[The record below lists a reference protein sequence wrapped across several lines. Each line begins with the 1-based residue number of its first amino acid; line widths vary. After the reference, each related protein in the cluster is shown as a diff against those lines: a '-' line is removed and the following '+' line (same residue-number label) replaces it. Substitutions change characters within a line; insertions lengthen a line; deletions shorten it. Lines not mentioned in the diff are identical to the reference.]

1 MAVNR
6 PTFHE
11 AWYRVADLHPRL
23 LSGVRIYKQYFRGQM
38 WYVLENPSNNQ
49 YSRISDEAY
58 RFIGL
63 LDGRRTVSEGW
74 RICNEQLGDSAPTQ
88 GEVIQLLGQLYSVN
102 LLYADLPP
110 DSESLFNRYRK
121 RVGREVRGQLMNL
134 LFIKIPLIDPDHFL
148 DRWVGIVGRL
158 FSWVGLILWSILIVT
173 GLSFVINNIRE
184 LFNQSA
190 DILNPDNLILLYLSF
205 VFIKIFHEFSHAF
218 ACKKFGQLNQS
229 GGQVHIM
236 GVMFL
241 VFFPLPY
248 VDASSAWAFRNRWHR
263 AIVGMAGVMA
273 ELSAAAIAVIIWAST
288 STGTLHIIAY
298 NVIFIASVSTL
309 LFNGNPLLRFDA
321 YYVLSDLLEIPN
333 LGHRSRNYI
342 YYLVKRYCW
351 GLKRTQN
358 PAYTF
363 GEGLW
368 FVVYGL
374 ASMAFRVFICVR
386 ILLFLNDRLPE
397 ELFILVPL
405 FALSAIVAWVF
416 VPLGKFMQFLA
427 TGNELTRNRNRAVGL
442 TLVTFCLIIVGIG
455 LIRFPDYWRVEGI
468 VEPINLAIIHM
479 ESDGF
484 VVDYLPSESKVSSGG
499 TPLIKAINPDL
510 EAEKKSSVAE
520 RRRLEIQRRIAETQE
535 FAAAQILDEQIEALN
550 EKIAR
555 LEFELESLNLKP
567 PLSGTWIAPD
577 IEFSKGSYLE
587 RGKSIGFV
595 ANLDDVIIR
604 AIAGQNVPAMLVKK
618 FLFSTEPVFES
629 DLDNR
634 IVSKE
639 LRGKFEEDQIS
650 LSEYATVSVEQLGSA
665 WVIRDN
671 LNEYFVRKAEGRLNV
686 HIEQKQALKQ
696 VEIRVK
702 GQPKLLI
709 RGTIEEISESG
720 QEVLPSEALGYAVG
734 GSMPTAPQ
742 DPQGTKAA
750 EMFFEIRIRPNA
762 DSSIR
767 LLTNQRV
774 ITRIR
779 MRRDKPL
786 IQQWWRSARQLFQRR
801 FHI

>member
-11 AWYRVADLHPRL
+11 AWYRVAELHPRL
-23 LSGVRIYKQYFRGQM
+23 LSGVQVYRQHFRGQM

-74 RICNEQLGDSAPTQ
+74 RICNEQLGDRAPTQ
-88 GEVIQLLGQLYSVN
+88 GEVIQLLGQLHSVN
-102 LLYADLPP
+102 LLHADLPP

-148 DRWVGIVGRL
+148 DRWVGIAGRL
-158 FSWVGLILWSILIVT
+158 FSWFGLVLWSILLAI
-173 GLSFVINNIRE
+173 GLYSVADNIRE
-184 LFNQSA
+184 LFHQSS
-190 DILNPDNLILLYLSF
+190 DILAPDNLILLYLSF
-205 VFIKIFHEFSHAF
+205 VLIKIFHEFSHAF

-229 GGQVHIM
+229 RGQVHIM

-263 AIVGMAGVMA
+263 AIVGMAGVMV
-273 ELSAAAIAVIIWAST
+273 ELSMAAIAAIIWSNT

-298 NVIFIASVSTL
+298 NVIFVASVSTL

-333 LGHRSRNYI
+333 LGHRSRNYV

-351 GLKRTQN
+351 GLKRAQN

-368 FVVYGL
+368 FVFYGL

-405 FALSAIVAWVF
+405 FAFSAIAAWVF
-416 VPLGKFMQFLA
+416 VPFGKFLQYLA
-427 TGNELTRNRNRAVGL
+427 TGAELTRNRGRAIGS
-442 TLVTFCLIIVGIG
+442 TLVIFCLIIVGIG
-455 LIRFPDYWRVEGI
+455 LIRLPDYWRVEGV
-468 VEPINLAIIHM
+468 VEPVNLAIVHA

-484 VVDYLPSESKVSSGG
+484 VEDYLASGSKVSSGG
-499 TPLIKAINPDL
+499 RPLIRAVNHEL

-520 RRRLEIQRRIAETQE
+520 LLSLNIKRRIAETQE
-535 FAAAQILDEQIEALN
+535 IAAAQILAEQIEALN

-555 LEFELESLNLKP
+555 LEFELDSLNLKP
-567 PLSGTWIAPD
+567 PLSGTWVAPD
-577 IEFSKGSYLE
+577 IEHSKGVYLQ

-595 ANLDDVIIR
+595 ASLDDVIIR
-604 AIAGQNVPAMLVKK
+604 ATAGQKVAGML
-618 FLFSTEPVFES
+618 
-629 DLDNR
+629 
-634 IVSKE
+634 
-639 LRGKFEEDQIS
+639 
-650 LSEYATVSVEQLGSA
+650 
-665 WVIRDN
+665 
-671 LNEYFVRKAEGRLNV
+671 
-686 HIEQKQALKQ
+686 IEQHDKD
-696 VEIRVK
+696 VEFRIK
-702 GQPKLLI
+702 GQPKLLMT
-709 RGTIEEISESG
+709 GKIEQIYQSG
-720 QEVLPSEALGYAVG
+720 HEQLPSEALGYAVG

-742 DPQGTKAA
+742 DPQGMKSA
-750 EMFFEIRIRPNA
+750 EMFFEIHIKPDA
-762 DSSIR
+762 GSSVR
-767 LLTNQRV
+767 LLTGQRV
-774 ITRIR
+774 VARIR
-779 MRRDKPL
+779 MHPKPL
-786 IQQWWRSARQLFQRR
+786 ALQWWLSARQLFQRR

>member
-11 AWYRVADLHPRL
+11 AWYRVAELHPRL
-23 LSGVRIYKQYFRGQM
+23 LSGVQVYRQHFRGQM

-74 RICNEQLGDSAPTQ
+74 RICNEQLGDRAPTQ
-88 GEVIQLLGQLYSVN
+88 GEVIQLLGQLHSVN
-102 LLYADLPP
+102 LLHADLPP

-148 DRWVGIVGRL
+148 DRWVGIAGRL
-158 FSWVGLILWSILIVT
+158 FSWFGLVLWSILLAI
-173 GLSFVINNIRE
+173 GLYSVADNIRE
-184 LFNQSA
+184 LFHQSS
-190 DILNPDNLILLYLSF
+190 DILAPDNLILLYLSF
-205 VFIKIFHEFSHAF
+205 VLIKIFHEFSHAF

-229 GGQVHIM
+229 RGQVHIM

-263 AIVGMAGVMA
+263 AIVGMAGVMV
-273 ELSAAAIAVIIWAST
+273 ELSMAAIAAIIWSNT

-298 NVIFIASVSTL
+298 NVIFVASVSTL

-333 LGHRSRNYI
+333 LGHRSRNYV

-351 GLKRTQN
+351 GLKRAQN

-368 FVVYGL
+368 FVFYGL

-405 FALSAIVAWVF
+405 FAFSAIAAWVF
-416 VPLGKFMQFLA
+416 VPFGKFLQYLA
-427 TGNELTRNRNRAVGL
+427 TGAELTRNRGRAIGS
-442 TLVTFCLIIVGIG
+442 TLVIFCLIIVGIG
-455 LIRFPDYWRVEGI
+455 LIRLPDYWRVEGV
-468 VEPINLAIIHM
+468 VEPVNLAIVHA

-484 VVDYLPSESKVSSGG
+484 VEDYLASGSKVSSGG
-499 TPLIKAINPDL
+499 RPLIRAVNHEL

-520 RRRLEIQRRIAETQE
+520 LLSLNIKRRIAETQE
-535 FAAAQILDEQIEALN
+535 IAAAQILTEQIEALN

-555 LEFELESLNLKP
+555 LEFELDSLNLKP
-567 PLSGTWIAPD
+567 PLSGTWVAPD
-577 IEFSKGSYLE
+577 IEHSKGVYLQ

-595 ANLDDVIIR
+595 ASLDDVIIR
-604 AIAGQNVPAMLVKK
+604 ATAGQKVAGML
-618 FLFSTEPVFES
+618 
-629 DLDNR
+629 
-634 IVSKE
+634 
-639 LRGKFEEDQIS
+639 
-650 LSEYATVSVEQLGSA
+650 
-665 WVIRDN
+665 
-671 LNEYFVRKAEGRLNV
+671 
-686 HIEQKQALKQ
+686 IEQYDKD
-696 VEIRVK
+696 VEFRIK
-702 GQPKLLI
+702 GQPKLLMT
-709 RGTIEEISESG
+709 GKIEQIYQSG
-720 QEVLPSEALGYAVG
+720 HEQLPSEALGYAVG

-742 DPQGTKAA
+742 DPQGMKSA
-750 EMFFEIRIRPNA
+750 EMFFEIHIKPDA
-762 DSSIR
+762 GSSVR
-767 LLTNQRV
+767 LLTGQRV
-774 ITRIR
+774 VARIR
-779 MRRDKPL
+779 MHPKPL
-786 IQQWWRSARQLFQRR
+786 ALQWWLSARQLFQRR

>member
-23 LSGVRIYKQYFRGQM
+23 LSGVQVYRQHFRGQM

-58 RFIGL
+58 RFIGM
-63 LDGRRTVSEGW
+63 LDGRRTVSECW
-74 RICNEQLGDSAPTQ
+74 RICNEQLADRAPTQ
-88 GEVIQLLGQLYSVN
+88 GEVIQLLGQLHSVN

-121 RVGREVRGQLMNL
+121 RVGREVRGQLMNM

-148 DRWVGIVGRL
+148 DLWVGVFGRL
-158 FSWVGLILWSILIVT
+158 FSWFGLILWSILLAI
-173 GLSFVINNIRE
+173 GLYSVADNIRE
-184 LFNQSA
+184 LFHQSS
-190 DILNPDNLILLYLSF
+190 DILAPDNLILLYLCF

-229 GGQVHIM
+229 RGQVHTM
-236 GVMFL
+236 GIMFL

-263 AIVGMAGVMA
+263 AVVGMAGVMA
-273 ELSAAAIAVIIWAST
+273 ELSMAAIAAIIWSNT

-298 NVIFIASVSTL
+298 NIIFVASVSTL

-368 FVVYGL
+368 FVFYGL
-374 ASMAFRVFICVR
+374 ASMGFRVFICVR

-405 FALSAIVAWVF
+405 FAFSAIVAWVF
-416 VPLGKFMQFLA
+416 VPFGKFVQFLA
-427 TGNELTRNRNRAVGL
+427 TGAELTRNRGRAIGSTMVI
-442 TLVTFCLIIVGIG
+442 FCLIIVGIG
-455 LIRFPDYWRVEGI
+455 LIRVPDYWRVEGV
-468 VEPINLAIIHM
+468 VEPVDMAIVHA

-484 VVDYLPSESKVSSGG
+484 VVDFLPSESKVSSGG
-499 TPLIKAINPDL
+499 TPLIRAVNLEL
-510 EAEKKSSVAE
+510 EAEKKSAAAE
-520 RRRLEIQRRIAETQE
+520 LLILKIKRRIAETE
-535 FAAAQILDEQIEALN
+535 EIAAAQILDEQIEALN
-550 EKIAR
+550 ETIAR
-555 LEFELESLNLKP
+555 LEFELDSLNLKP
-567 PLSGTWIAPD
+567 PLSGTWVSSD
-577 IEFSKGSYLE
+577 IEYSKGSYLE

-595 ANLDDVIIR
+595 ASLDDVIIR
-604 AIAGQNVPAMLVKK
+604 ATAGQRVAGMLMKQH
-618 FLFSTEPVFES
+618 
-629 DLDNR
+629 D
-634 IVSKE
+634 KE
-639 LRGKFEEDQIS
+639 
-650 LSEYATVSVEQLGSA
+650 VE
-665 WVIRDN
+665 
-671 LNEYFVRKAEGRLNV
+671 F
-686 HIEQKQALKQ
+686 
-696 VEIRVK
+696 RVK
-702 GQPKLLI
+702 GQPKLLMT
-709 RGTIEEISESG
+709 GKIEKIYQSG
-720 QEVLPSEALGYAVG
+720 QEELPSEALGYAVG
-734 GSMPTAPQ
+734 GPMATAPQ
-742 DPQGTKAA
+742 DPQGTKSA
-750 EMFFEIRIRPNA
+750 EMFFEIRIKP
-762 DSSIR
+762 DLGPSIR
-767 LLTNQRV
+767 LLTGQRV
-774 ITRIR
+774 VARIR
-779 MRRDKPL
+779 MHPKPL
-786 IQQWWRSARQLFQRR
+786 ALQWWLSGRQLFQRR